1 LSRVANALELA
12 CSLGFPKILLN
23 MDIAALATE
32 TQNTC
37 NAKQQQKPA
46 SLTGKFE
53 KLISSNPDHRAK
65 SPTKADNK

>member
-1 LSRVANALELA
+1 VANALELA

-23 MDIAALATE
+23 MDMAAIATE

-37 NAKQQQKPA
+37 NAKQQQRTT

-53 KLISSNPDHRAK
+53 KLICSNPDHR
-65 SPTKADNK
+65 PD